1 MLVCR
6 RGVRYHRFCLPQ
18 VSSGWKNTYC
28 DLLEKGLNIESIT
41 SFLQC
46 TALVSRAKSAR
57 ENFLL
62 LFRRGLLTFTH
73 GSGSITMIASSN
85 SELRPSLASL
95 RNTAVLGTIHPHHKL
110 CIKAAKVRA
119 AGEAELGHI
128 TGDMVEE
135 PSRKLKLLNR

>member
-18 VSSGWKNTYC
+18 VSGGWKNTYC

-73 GSGSITMIASSN
+73 GSGSITMDRLFQLRTAPILGLIAEHCGIGN
-85 SELRPSLASL
+85 
-95 RNTAVLGTIHPHHKL
+95 HPF
-110 CIKAAKVRA
+110 
-119 AGEAELGHI
+119 
-128 TGDMVEE
+128 T
-135 PSRKLKLLNR
+135 S